1 MKRLSN
7 AELAGQLRET
17 GLLYDMLGERF
28 KPRAYERAS
37 EEVES
42 FGQDV
47 GALYKEKGE
56 KGLKEIPGVG
66 PGIAA
71 HIAALLETGKFSEHE
86 KLKKKL
92 PIDVL
97 GLTRVE
103 GVGPKTALLLYKKLG
118 VKDVTSLERAAK
130 SGKIAGVPGLGKKTE
145 ENILKGIGFVKS
157 DTGRKI
163 LGHVLPMALEIEH
176 ALGKIPGVRHAA
188 AAGSIRRRQETIGD
202 LDFLVT
208 TSKPEAAMEEFAHF
222 REVAGILEHGPTK
235 MVVRLRNGMHADL
248 RVVEDAAFGAALQYF
263 TGSKDHNVHVRQIA
277 IKKGMK
283 LNEYGLWKGK
293 TRVAA
298 KTEEDVYRKLGLPY
312 IEPEIRTD
320 EGEIEAAKAGKLPK
334 LVPYGSVRGD
344 LQVQTSWTDGAA
356 SVAEMAAEAKR
367 LGLEY
372 MAVTD
377 HTKALAMVGGLDEKR
392 LAKQGEE
399 IDALNAVSRG
409 FRILKGTEC
418 DILKDGTMDL
428 KDSALEALDF
438 VGGSVH
444 SHFNLPEAAQTA
456 RVIEAMKNPHVDCIF
471 HPSGRV
477 IGQRPPY
484 AVDML
489 SVLKAAKATGTA
501 MEIDA
506 YPDRSDLRDEH
517 VRMAVKLGVKLLID
531 TDAHH
536 PSHMRYLD
544 LGVAIARRGWA
555 QKKDILNARPLKE
568 LLTWLKTP
576 KKRRR

>member
-7 AELAGQLRET
+7 ADIAEHLKET
-17 GLLYDMLGERF
+17 GLLYAMLGVQF

-37 EEVES
+37 EEAAS
-42 FGQDV
+42 FGQEISS
-47 GALYKEKGE
+47 LYEEKGE
-56 KGLKEIPGVG
+56 KGLREIPGVG

-71 HIAALLETGKFSEHE
+71 HVASLLETGKFSEHE

-103 GVGPKTALLLYKKLG
+103 HVGPKTALLLYKKLG
-118 VKDVTSLERAAK
+118 VKDVADLERVAK
-130 SGKIAGVPGLGKKTE
+130 AGKIAKIPGLGAKTQ
-145 ENILKGIGFVKS
+145 ENILKGVGFVKS
-157 DTGRKI
+157 DTGRKV
-163 LGHVLPMALEIEH
+163 LGHILPMALEMEQ
-176 ALGKIPGVRHAA
+176 ALRKIPGVRHAA
-188 AAGSIRRRQETIGD
+188 AAGSVRRRQETVGD

-222 REVAGILEHGPTK
+222 REVASVLEHGPTK

-248 RVVEDAAFGAALQYF
+248 RVVEDASFGAALQYF
-263 TGSKDHNVHVRQIA
+263 TGSKDHNVLVRTLA
-277 IKKGMK
+277 IKKGLK

-298 KTEEDVYRKLGLPY
+298 RTEEDVYKKLGLPY
-312 IEPEIRTD
+312 FEPELRTA
-320 EGEIEAAKAGKLPK
+320 EGEIEAAKAGKLPR
-334 LVPYGSVRGD
+334 LIPYGSVRGD

-356 SVAEMAAEAKR
+356 TIEAMAAEAKK

-392 LAKQGEE
+392 LAKQGKE
-399 IDALNAVSRG
+399 IDKLNAEARG

-418 DILKDGTMDL
+418 DILKDGRMDL
-428 KDSALEALDF
+428 NDAALASLDF

-444 SHFNLPEAAQTA
+444 SHFNLSSDAQTA
-456 RVIEAMKNPHVDCIF
+456 RVIAAMKNPHVDCIF
-471 HPSGRV
+471 HPTGRV

-484 AVDML
+484 DIDML
-489 SVLKAAKATGTA
+489 AVLKAAKATGTA

-536 PSHMRYLD
+536 PSHLQYLD

-555 QKKDILNARPLKE
+555 EKKDVLNARPLKE
-568 LLTWLKTP
+568 FLKWLKTP
-576 KKRRR
+576 KTKRK

>member
-1 MKRLSN
+1 MTN
-7 AELAGQLRET
+7 AEIAEHLKET
-17 GLLYDMLGERF
+17 GLLYAMLGERF
-28 KPRAYERAS
+28 KPRAYERAA
-37 EEVES
+37 EEAEAY
-42 FGQDV
+42 GQEIA
-47 GALYKEKGE
+47 ALFKEKGE

-71 HIAALLETGKFSEHE
+71 HIASLLETGKFSEHE

-103 GVGPKTALLLYKKLG
+103 HVGPKTAFLLYKKLG
-118 VKDVTSLERAAK
+118 VKDVADLEAAAK
-130 SGKIAGVPGLGKKTE
+130 AGKIAKVPGLGAKTQ
-145 ENILKGIGFVKS
+145 ENILKGVGFVKS
-157 DTGRKI
+157 DTGRKV
-163 LGHVLPMALEIEH
+163 LGHVLPLALEIE
-176 ALGKIPGVRHAA
+176 ASLRKISGVRHAA
-188 AAGSIRRRQETIGD
+188 AAGSVRRRQETIGD

-208 TSKPEAAMEEFAHF
+208 TSAPDIAMDEFAHH
-222 REVAGILEHGPTK
+222 REVASVLERGPTK

-248 RVVEDAAFGAALQYF
+248 RVIEDAAFGAALQYF
-263 TGSKDHNVHVRQIA
+263 TGSKDHNVQVRQIA
-277 IKKGMK
+277 IRKGLK

-298 KTEEDVYRKLGLPY
+298 RTEEEVYMKLGLPY
-312 IEPEIRTD
+312 FEPEIRTA

-334 LVPYGSVRGD
+334 LIPYGSVRGD

-356 SVAEMAAEAKR
+356 TIAEMAAEAKK
-367 LGLEY
+367 LGLDY

-392 LAKQGEE
+392 LAKQGKE
-399 IDALNAVSRG
+399 IDALNAKAKG

-418 DILKDGTMDL
+418 DIMKDGTMDL
-428 KDSALEALDF
+428 SDEALASLDF

-444 SHFNLPEAAQTA
+444 SHFSLSEEAQTA
-456 RVIEAMKNPHVDCIF
+456 RVIAAMRNPHVDCIF
-471 HPSGRV
+471 HPTGRV

-484 AVDML
+484 AIDIL
-489 SVLKAAKATGTA
+489 AVLKAAKATGTA

-517 VRMAVKLGVKLLID
+517 VRMAVKLGVKLVID

-536 PSHMRYLD
+536 PSHLRYLD

-555 QKKDILNARPLKE
+555 EKKDILNARPLKE
-568 LLTWLKTP
+568 FLKWLKAP
-576 KKRRR
+576 KAKRR

>member
-1 MKRLSN
+1 MKPMTN
-7 AELAGQLRET
+7 ADIAEHLKET
-17 GLLYDMLGERF
+17 GLLYAMLGERF
-28 KPRAYERAS
+28 KPRAYERAA
-37 EEVES
+37 EEAEAY
-42 FGQDV
+42 GQEIA
-47 GALYKEKGE
+47 ALFKEKGE

-71 HIAALLETGKFSEHE
+71 HVASLLATGTFPEYE

-92 PIDVL
+92 PFDVL

-103 GVGPKTALLLYKKLG
+103 HVGPKTALLLHKKLG
-118 VKDVTSLERAAK
+118 VKDVADLERAAK
-130 SGKIAGVPGLGKKTE
+130 AGKIAKVPGLGAKTQ
-145 ENILKGIGFVKS
+145 ENILKGIGFVKG
-157 DTGRKI
+157 DAGRKV
-163 LGHVLPMALEIEH
+163 LGHVLPTALEIEQS
-176 ALGKIPGVRHAA
+176 LRRIPGVRHAV
-188 AAGSIRRRQETIGD
+188 AAGSVRRRQETIGD

-208 TSKPEAAMEEFAHF
+208 TSKPEAAMDEFAHF
-222 REVAGILEHGPTK
+222 RDVAAVLERGPTK

-263 TGSKDHNVHVRQIA
+263 TGSKGHNVQVRQLA
-277 IKKGMK
+277 IRKGMK
-283 LNEYGLWKGK
+283 LNEYGLWKGR

-298 KTEEDVYRKLGLPY
+298 RTEEDVYRKLGLPY
-312 IEPEIRTD
+312 LEPEIRTA
-320 EGEIEAAKAGKLPK
+320 EGEIEAAKAKKLPK
-334 LVPYGSVRGD
+334 LIPYGSVRGD

-356 SVAEMAAEAKR
+356 TIAEMAAEARR

-392 LAKQGEE
+392 LAKQGKE
-399 IDALNAVSRG
+399 IDALNAKSKG
-409 FRILKGTEC
+409 FTILKGTEC
-418 DILKDGTMDL
+418 DILKDGSMDL
-428 KDSALEALDF
+428 ADAALASLDF

-444 SHFNLPEAAQTA
+444 SHFNLTEEAQTA
-456 RVIEAMKNPHVDCIF
+456 RVIAAMRNPHVDCIF
-471 HPSGRV
+471 HPTGRV

-484 AVDML
+484 AIDML
-489 SVLKAAKATGTA
+489 AVLKAAKATGTA

-517 VRMAVKLGVKLLID
+517 VRMAVRLGVKLVID

-536 PSHMRYLD
+536 PSHLRYLD

-555 QKKDILNARPLKE
+555 EKKDILNTRPLKE
-568 LLTWLKTP
+568 FLEWLKTP
-576 KKRRR
+576 KGRRR